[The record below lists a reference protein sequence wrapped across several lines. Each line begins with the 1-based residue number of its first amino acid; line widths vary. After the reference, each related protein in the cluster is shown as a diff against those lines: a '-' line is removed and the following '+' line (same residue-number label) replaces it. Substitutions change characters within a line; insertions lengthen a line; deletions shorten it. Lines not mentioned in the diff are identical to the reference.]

1 MASELSKAIAKGVNL
16 AATETSD
23 KSAPAID
30 ASVKVEKIDTDARL
44 KAIEKGADLVTTD
57 SEIITEKRKKIIHFS
72 LFFSSLPRIRNM
84 CQLSTSLRPRSRT
97 A

>member
-1 MASELSKAIAKGVNL
+1 MASELTKAIAKGVNL

-44 KAIEKGADLVTTD
+44 KAIEKGADLVTDNLTLKK
-57 SEIITEKRKKIIHFS
+57 TEKWKKYLIS
-72 LFFSSLPRIRNM
+72 FFL
-84 CQLSTSLRPRSRT
+84 LSFG
-97 A
+97 